1 MAIMI
6 PEKPRNFDPASQEG
20 LIFNALALLPEDYY
34 VFHSFRITD
43 TRDGTFRESE
53 TDFVIFNRTKGVICL
68 EAKAGQVRYE
78 MAAGFMAA
86 VFQCITADHLIRRA
100 QTNTS

>member
-6 PEKPRNFDPASQEG
+6 PEKPRDFDPASQEG
-20 LIFNALALLPEDYY
+20 LIFDALALLPEEYY

-53 TDFVIFNRTKGVICL
+53 GCYLLGSQSWSSEV
-68 EAKAGQVRYE
+68 
-78 MAAGFMAA
+78 
-86 VFQCITADHLIRRA
+86 
-100 QTNTS
+100 

>member
-6 PEKPRNFDPASQEG
+6 PEKHRDFDPASQEG
-20 LIFNALALLPEDYY
+20 LIFDALALLPEDYY

-53 TDFVIFNRTKGVICL
+53 TDFVIFNRTSKLGCL
-68 EAKAGQVRYE
+68 
-78 MAAGFMAA
+78 
-86 VFQCITADHLIRRA
+86 
-100 QTNTS
+100 

>member
-1 MAIMI
+1 MAMSRFQ
-6 PEKPRNFDPASQEG
+6 ERTSELTASQEG

-78 MAAGFMAA
+78 NGCCALW
-86 VFQCITADHLIRRA
+86 LICDTL
-100 QTNTS
+100 TNFV

>member
-6 PEKPRNFDPASQEG
+6 PEKPRDFDPASQEG
-20 LIFNALALLPEDYY
+20 LIFDALALLPEDYY

-53 TDFVIFNRTKGVICL
+53 TD
-68 EAKAGQVRYE
+68 
-78 MAAGFMAA
+78 
-86 VFQCITADHLIRRA
+86 
-100 QTNTS
+100 